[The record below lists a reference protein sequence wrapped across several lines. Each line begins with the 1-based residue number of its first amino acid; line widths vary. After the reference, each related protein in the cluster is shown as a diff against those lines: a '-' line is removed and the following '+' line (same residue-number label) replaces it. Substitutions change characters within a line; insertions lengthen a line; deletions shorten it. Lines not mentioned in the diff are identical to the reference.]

1 MKHAHNFDDITGRRF
16 GRLTVLGFD
25 GTNDSGNAMWR
36 VRCDCG
42 TEYSVLGSNLKSGAA
57 RSCGCLRRDIRKAE
71 RRREAAGAA
80 LLFG

>member
-16 GRLTVLGFD
+16 GRLTVIGFD

-42 TEYSVLGSNLKSGAA
+42 TEYSVLGSNLKSGA
-57 RSCGCLRRDIRKAE
+57 RSCGCLRRDIRKSE